1 MQDNLEMREVY
12 CNSLVEEAK
21 TNDKIVVVEADLMN
35 CIKTAPFKKAYHDRF
50 FNVGIAEANMVG
62 VSAGLAT
69 CGKIPFCSSF
79 GTFASRRCFDQ
90 IFISVAYSRQ
100 NVKIV
105 GTDPGICAEING
117 GTHMPFEDMGIMRTI
132 PNMLCVEPTDAA
144 MLKALMPQI
153 IAYDGATYIRL
164 QRKKAE
170 KVFEDGEKFDLMKA
184 KTVIPGKDA
193 TIIASGIM
201 VSKAVEASKIF
212 KGMGISVGVLNV
224 FTWKPIDEAAIVS
237 AAKSTGA
244 IVVAE
249 NHNVKGGLY
258 SAVAETVVNN
268 FPVPME
274 SVGVQDEFGE
284 VGKMPYLAQKFHLTV
299 DDIVEKTLKAI
310 KRKKK

>member
-1 MQDNLEMREVY
+1 MQDMLEMREVY
-12 CNSLVEEAK
+12 CNCLIEEAK

-35 CIKTAPFKKAYHDRF
+35 CIKTGPFKKAYPDRF

-79 GTFASRRCFDQ
+79 GTFATRRCYDQ
-90 IFISVAYSRQ
+90 VFISVAYSKQ

-117 GTHMPFEDMGIMRTI
+117 GTHMPFEDMGIMRGI
-132 PNMLCVEPTDAA
+132 PNMLCVEPTDAT
-144 MLKALMPQI
+144 MLKSLMPQI

-170 KVFEDGEKFDLMKA
+170 TVYQEGEKFDLLKA

-201 VSKAVEASKIF
+201 VGKAIEASKIF
-212 KGMGISVGVLNV
+212 KGMGMSVGVLNV
-224 FTWKPIDEAAIVS
+224 FTWKPIDEEAIVK
-237 AAKSTGA
+237 ACKTTGA

-249 NHNVKGGLY
+249 NHNFRNGLY
-258 SAVAETVVNN
+258 SAVAEVVVNN
-268 FPVPME
+268 CPVPME

-299 DDIVEKTLKAI
+299 DDIVQKTLKAI
-310 KRKKK
+310 KRKK

>member
-35 CIKTAPFKKAYHDRF
+35 CIKTEPFKKAYPDRF

-184 KTVIPGKDA
+184 TTVIPGKDA

-201 VSKAVEASKIF
+201 VSKAVEARDRK
-212 KGMGISVGVLNV
+212 SVV
-224 FTWKPIDEAAIVS
+224 
-237 AAKSTGA
+237 
-244 IVVAE
+244 
-249 NHNVKGGLY
+249 
-258 SAVAETVVNN
+258 
-268 FPVPME
+268 
-274 SVGVQDEFGE
+274 
-284 VGKMPYLAQKFHLTV
+284 
-299 DDIVEKTLKAI
+299 
-310 KRKKK
+310 

>member
-1 MQDNLEMREVY
+1 MQDNFEMREVY
-12 CNSLVEEAK
+12 CQSLIDEAK
-21 TNDKIVVVEADLMN
+21 TNQDIVVVEADLMN
-35 CIKTAPFKKAYHDRF
+35 CIKTGPFKKAYPDRF

-62 VSAGLAT
+62 ISAGLAT

-79 GTFASRRCFDQ
+79 GTFATRRCYDQ
-90 IFISVAYSRQ
+90 VFISVAYSRQ

-117 GTHMPFEDMGIMRTI
+117 GTHMPLEDMGIMRGI
-132 PNMLCVEPTDAA
+132 PHMLCVEPTDSA

-153 IAYDGATYIRL
+153 IAYKGATYIRL

-170 KVFEDGEKFDLMKA
+170 TVFSENESFDLFKA
-184 KTVIPGKDA
+184 KTVSKGKDA

-201 VSKAVEASKIF
+201 VSKAVEASQKL
-212 KGMGISVGVLNV
+212 KELGYDVGVLNT
-224 FTWKPIDEAAIVS
+224 FTWKPIDEQAIVE

-249 NHNVKGGLY
+249 NHNIRNGLY
-258 SAVAETVVNN
+258 SSVAEVIVGKC
-268 FPVPME
+268 PVPME
-274 SVGVQDEFGE
+274 SVAVMDEFGE
-284 VGKMPYLAQKFHLTV
+284 VGKMPYLSQKFHLTV

-310 KRKKK
+310 KRK

>member
-1 MQDNLEMREVY
+1 MQDMLEMREVY
-12 CNSLVEEAK
+12 CNCLIEEAK

-35 CIKTAPFKKAYHDRF
+35 CIKTGPFKKAYPDRF

-79 GTFASRRCFDQ
+79 GTFATRRCYDQ
-90 IFISVAYSRQ
+90 VFISVAYSKQ

-117 GTHMPFEDMGIMRTI
+117 GTHMPFEDMGIMRGI
-132 PNMLCVEPTDAA
+132 PNMLCVEPTDAT
-144 MLKALMPQI
+144 MLKSLMPQI

-170 KVFEDGEKFDLMKA
+170 TVYQDGEKFDLLKA

-212 KGMGISVGVLNV
+212 KGMGMSVGVLNV
-224 FTWKPIDEAAIVS
+224 FTWKPIDEEAIVK
-237 AAKSTGA
+237 ACKTTGA

-249 NHNVKGGLY
+249 NHNFRNGLY
-258 SAVAETVVNN
+258 SAVAEVVVHHC
-268 FPVPME
+268 PVSME
-274 SVGVQDEFGE
+274 SVREHDEFG
-284 VGKMPYLAQKFHLTV
+284 
-299 DDIVEKTLKAI
+299 
-310 KRKKK
+310 